1 MSKKIFQL
9 VNPHS
14 ELIRPSSM
22 SKETLETN
30 WESCFFCQET
40 TSEVLEC
47 PARKST
53 HLDKGSGYKSIAE
66 QLKRFQGIG
75 ELPSFLDTRTGLTSN
90 EVLAGN
96 LLQNEAKFHKRCKNK
111 YDDYHYQRVC
121 RKRKKQTADVEI
133 AQAPPSTRQ
142 RYSADNFKVRCFFCE
157 KDDLEVNLT
166 NAQTL
171 GLDKNVRDAAKELF
185 DEKLLAKLSE
195 GDMVAVEARYH
206 KQCLAALYNRLK
218 SFH

>member
-9 VNPHS
+9 VNPQS

-75 ELPSFLDTRTGLTSN
+75 ELPSFLDTRTGLSN
-90 EVLAGN
+90 SHSKNCFLRHFICGMGMS
-96 LLQNEAKFHKRCKNK
+96 LQHC
-111 YDDYHYQRVC
+111 
-121 RKRKKQTADVEI
+121 
-133 AQAPPSTRQ
+133 
-142 RYSADNFKVRCFFCE
+142 
-157 KDDLEVNLT
+157 
-166 NAQTL
+166 
-171 GLDKNVRDAAKELF
+171 
-185 DEKLLAKLSE
+185 KLSFLPNF
-195 GDMVAVEARYH
+195 MLVS
-206 KQCLAALYNRLK
+206 QLAATILE
-218 SFH
+218 